1 METSIGRAL
10 LLAFLTAVLG
20 FLGGNHYADLKAEAR
35 ESDAAK
41 VAAQDS
47 QKAAEALNTAN
58 AKNRKQEQDFALE
71 VQALAKKFQK
81 ENEDARAADATTIAN
96 YKLGASRMRLQ
107 VTKCQ
112 AGSAGSAQAD
122 GAPGGSDGTATAELA
137 PATAAAL
144 YGIAADGD
152 TAIRKLT
159 LLQDW
164 ASGAMKLCNGS
175 SP

>member
-10 LLAFLTAVLG
+10 LLAFLTLVLG
-20 FLGGNHYADLKAEAR
+20 CLGGNHYANLKAEAR
-35 ESDAAK
+35 ESDTAR
-41 VAAQDS
+41 VAAQAS
-47 QKAAEALNTAN
+47 QKAAEALTVAN
-58 AKNRKQEQDFALE
+58 AKNRKQEQDFADQ
-71 VQALAKKFQK
+71 VQKLTDKFHK
-81 ENEDARAADATTIAN
+81 ENDDARLADATTIAN

-112 AGSAGSAQAD
+112 TGPAGSAQGN
-122 GAPGGSDGTATAELA
+122 GAPGGGDGTATADLA

-164 ASGAMKLCNGS
+164 AIGAMKLCNGS
-175 SP
+175 GP